1 MPRSKRQREVTLS
14 SVSKK
19 QREWKEGLIEKVRDA
34 VETYPSV
41 YVFKY
46 KDMKNIS
53 FKALRDKLRESS
65 RFFLGSNKVLQVALG
80 REASDEVRENISEL
94 SKHVKGARPPTHTHT
109 SSLRTVP
116 RPLPLRRRWPGR

>member
-41 YVFKY
+41 YGFKD
-46 KDMKNIS
+46 KDMKKEFNEEE
-53 FKALRDKLRESS
+53 R
-65 RFFLGSNKVLQVALG
+65 LGG
-80 REASDEVRENISEL
+80 
-94 SKHVKGARPPTHTHT
+94 
-109 SSLRTVP
+109 
-116 RPLPLRRRWPGR
+116 